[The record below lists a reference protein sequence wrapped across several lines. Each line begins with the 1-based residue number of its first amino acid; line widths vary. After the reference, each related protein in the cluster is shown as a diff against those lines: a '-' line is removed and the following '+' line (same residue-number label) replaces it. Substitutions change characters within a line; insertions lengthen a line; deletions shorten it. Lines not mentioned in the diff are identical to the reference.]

1 MSVQKPIYSEDYSRH
16 WPVNVEGK
24 TVIDV
29 GADYGST
36 AYYFL
41 QKGAVRVVCVE
52 GNPALYRQLQA
63 NMRFLPNCVA
73 VYKHLQ
79 SPSDFTE
86 VLQYT
91 AETVKVDVEGAE
103 KHLLKVEPR
112 LLQQHYEW
120 IIELHRNINQKE
132 FIAFFKS
139 AGFDVVH
146 MFPLYIG
153 LTIVHFLRH
162 DIPRGSLTENLKQ
175 FVLLYPL

>member
-1 MSVQKPIYSEDYSRH
+1 VSVQKPIYSEDYSRH

-52 GNPALYRQLQA
+52 GNPALYKQLEA

-73 VYKHLQ
+73 VYKNIE
-79 SPSDFTE
+79 SPVDFTDI
-86 VLQYT
+86 LKNT

-103 KHLLKVEPR
+103 KHLLKVAPS

-120 IIELHRNINQKE
+120 IIEMHRNIDRR
-132 FIAFFKS
+132 AFTRHFQS
-139 AGFDVVH
+139 VGFDVVN
-146 MFPLYIG
+146 MFPYGFG
-153 LTIVHFLRH
+153 LTVIHFLRH

-175 FVLLYPL
+175 FVLLYPM